1 MFTGIIEE
9 IGLVKQIANQGS
21 KKYFT
26 ITCSKVNSDVKIG
39 DSIACNGICLTLT
52 KFDTN
57 SITIE
62 AMDETI
68 AKTTI
73 KTWSIGSK
81 INLERALKLSGRLD
95 GHIVQGHIDTV
106 LKVISTKQ
114 HGETRYLE
122 LELLPEFSALVVP
135 QGSIALNGV
144 SLTIARL
151 EAKSFQVALISLT
164 EELTN
169 LSNQKAND
177 SINVEFDIIG
187 KYILRYNS
195 NKPTNNNSK
204 ISKEWLSEQGF

>member
-9 IGLVKQIANQGS
+9 IGLVKQITNQGS

-106 LKVISTKQ
+106 LKVLSVKQ
-114 HGETRYLE
+114 QGETRYLE
-122 LELLPEFSALVVP
+122 IELLPEFFALVVP

-169 LSNQKAND
+169 LSALKTND
-177 SINVEFDIIG
+177 NINVEFDIIG

-195 NKPTNNNSK
+195 NKPTNNSSK